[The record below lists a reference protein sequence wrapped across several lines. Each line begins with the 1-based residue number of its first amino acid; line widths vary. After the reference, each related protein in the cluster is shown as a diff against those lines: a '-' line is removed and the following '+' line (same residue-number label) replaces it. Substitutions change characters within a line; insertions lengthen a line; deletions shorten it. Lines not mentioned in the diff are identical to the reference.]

1 MLGPRGI
8 TQCGMKPTELAIQV
22 LRPTKVFHF
31 DDANACFVK
40 NLKDDFLKHLFW
52 LPTIFCHH
60 VFDICKMTMEK
71 LEASVQHLHRL
82 QQANKAKYEAPWKI
96 RLEKEAKQKVDAKS
110 RRKATVKQKAE
121 A

>member
-1 MLGPRGI
+1 M
-8 TQCGMKPTELAIQV
+8 A
-22 LRPTKVFHF
+22 
-31 DDANACFVK
+31 
-40 NLKDDFLKHLFW
+40 
-52 LPTIFCHH
+52 
-60 VFDICKMTMEK
+60 MEK
-71 LEASVQHLHRL
+71 LEARVQHLHRL